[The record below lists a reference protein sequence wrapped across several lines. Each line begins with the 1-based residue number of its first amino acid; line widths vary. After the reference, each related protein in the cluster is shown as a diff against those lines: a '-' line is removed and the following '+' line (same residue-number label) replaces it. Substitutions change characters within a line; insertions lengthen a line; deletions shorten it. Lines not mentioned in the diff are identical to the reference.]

1 VSASAHGPARTAAA
15 YGLEALIARLLVAG
29 LWLAMGLILIGVV
42 LMFATGTDPFDHGA
56 IPPFDLAQIPSE
68 MLALQPAGFLW
79 AGIVLVIALPI
90 GRVVVAG
97 VGFLAAHDRRM
108 ALISLLVLLVVLASI
123 GAAIGL
129 GS

>member
-1 VSASAHGPARTAAA
+1 VSALSPRSAGAGVAD
-15 YGLEALIARLLVAG
+15 GLEALIARILVVG
-29 LWLAMGLILIGVV
+29 LWLAMGLILVGVA
-42 LMFATGTDPFDHGA
+42 LMLSTGTDPLDHGA

-79 AGIVLVIALPI
+79 AGIVLIIALPI
-90 GRVVVAG
+90 GRVIVAG
-97 VGFLAAHDRRM
+97 VGFLTAHDRRM

-123 GAAIGL
+123 VAAVGT

>member
-1 VSASAHGPARTAAA
+1 
-15 YGLEALIARLLVAG
+15 LIARLLIVG
-29 LWLAMGLILIGVV
+29 LWLAMGFILVGVV
-42 LMFATGTDPFDHGA
+42 LMLATGTDPLDHGP
-56 IPPFDLAQIPSE
+56 IPPFDPAQIPSE

-108 ALISLLVLLVVLASI
+108 ALISLFVLLVVLASI
-123 GAAIGL
+123 VAAIGL

>member
-1 VSASAHGPARTAAA
+1 MTTSVPGSARAGAAF
-15 YGLEALIARLLVAG
+15 GLESLIARLLVVG
-29 LWLAMGLILIGVV
+29 LWLAMGLILVGVA
-42 LMFATGTDPFDHGA
+42 LMLATGTDPFDHGA

-79 AGIVLVIALPI
+79 AGIVLIVALPV
-90 GRVVVAG
+90 GRVMVAG
-97 VGFLAAHDRRM
+97 VGFLAVHDRRM

-123 GAAIGL
+123 VAAIGT

>member
-1 VSASAHGPARTAAA
+1 MSASAPGSARAGAAL
-15 YGLEALIARLLVAG
+15 GLEALIARLLVVG
-29 LWLAMGLILIGVV
+29 LWLAMGLILVGVA
-42 LMFATGTDPFDHGA
+42 LMLATGTDPLDHGA

-79 AGIVLVIALPI
+79 AGIVLIIALPI
-90 GRVVVAG
+90 GRVMVAG

-123 GAAIGL
+123 VAAIGT

>member
-1 VSASAHGPARTAAA
+1 
-15 YGLEALIARLLVAG
+15 
-29 LWLAMGLILIGVV
+29 
-42 LMFATGTDPFDHGA
+42 
-56 IPPFDLAQIPSE
+56 

-97 VGFLAAHDRRM
+97 VGFLAARDRRM

-123 GAAIGL
+123 VAAIGL
-129 GS
+129 EG

>member
-1 VSASAHGPARTAAA
+1 MSASPTGSAREGTA
-15 YGLEALIARLLVAG
+15 YGLEVAIGRLLIVG
-29 LWLAMGLILIGVV
+29 LWLAMGLVLAGVILM
-42 LMFATGTDPFDHGA
+42 LATGTDPLDHGA

-68 MLALQPAGFLW
+68 MLALEPAGFLW

-97 VGFLAAHDRRM
+97 VGFLAVHDRRM
-108 ALISLLVLLVVLASI
+108 ALISVLVLLVVLASI

-129 GS
+129 GN

>member
-1 VSASAHGPARTAAA
+1 MSASAQDSARTVAARE
-15 YGLEALIARLLVAG
+15 LEAVIARLLVVG
-29 LWLAMGLILIGVV
+29 LWLAMGLVLVGVV
-42 LMFATGTDPFDHGA
+42 LMLASGTDPLDHGA

-97 VGFLAAHDRRM
+97 VGFLAVHDRRM
-108 ALISLLVLLVVLASI
+108 ALISVLVLLVVLASVV
-123 GAAIGL
+123 AAIGL

>member
-1 VSASAHGPARTAAA
+1 MSASAPGSARAGAAL
-15 YGLEALIARLLVAG
+15 GLEALIARLLVVG
-29 LWLAMGLILIGVV
+29 LWLAMGLILVGVA
-42 LMFATGTDPFDHGA
+42 LMLATGTDPLDHGA

-79 AGIVLVIALPI
+79 AGIVLIIALPI
-90 GRVVVAG
+90 GRVMVAG
-97 VGFLAAHDRRM
+97 VSFLAVHDRRM

-123 GAAIGL
+123 LAAIGL